1 VLNPVPP
8 CYDKGMDWVIVHRSN
23 GVTEAEILKN
33 MLESFGIPA
42 RVSAEAYG
50 KVLGMT
56 VDGLGVAALL
66 VPANRAKEAQDILA
80 EHFTAEA

>member
-1 VLNPVPP
+1 MN
-8 CYDKGMDWVIVHRSN
+8 WVTVHKTS

-42 RVSAEAYG
+42 RVSGESIRTPFG
-50 KVLGMT
+50 QSIDGM
-56 VDGLGVAALL
+56 GVARLL
-66 VPANRAKEAQDILA
+66 VPGDRAAEAQDILA

>member
-1 VLNPVPP
+1 
-8 CYDKGMDWVIVHRSN
+8 
-23 GVTEAEILKN
+23 

-42 RVSAEAYG
+42 RVSAEAVG

-56 VDGLGVAALL
+56 VDGLGRASLL
-66 VPANRAKEAQDILA
+66 VPANRATEAQSILA

>member
-1 VLNPVPP
+1 MN
-8 CYDKGMDWVIVHRSN
+8 WVIIHRSN

-56 VDGLGVAALL
+56 VDGLGVASLL
-66 VPANRAKEAQDILA
+66 VPGDRAAEAQDVLA

>member
-1 VLNPVPP
+1 
-8 CYDKGMDWVIVHRSN
+8 MDWVTIHRSN

-42 RVSAEAYG
+42 RVSAEACG
-50 KVLGMT
+50 KVLGLT
-56 VDGLGVAALL
+56 VDGMGVASVL
-66 VPANRAKEAQDILA
+66 VPGDRAAEAQDILA